1 MQLTKELEELISK
14 HFKKMAEEED
24 KIIEQRKSVF
34 LERLRK
40 TLKQKGIIS

>member
-1 MQLTKELEELISK
+1 MQLTKEFQELIAK

-34 LERLRK
+34 QERLRK